1 MKLFDGIN
9 EMNFF
14 SMILMLTS
22 LEKGTWMINHKPHS
36 LKQNT
41 KKTIVASSLTL
52 SCCGKRA
59 QQWKL

>member
-9 EMNFF
+9 GMKTL
-14 SMILMLTS
+14 SMMLMLTS
-22 LEKGTWMINHKPHS
+22 LVEGTWMRNHKPHC

-41 KKTIVASSLTL
+41 KKMIIASSLAL
-52 SCCGKRA
+52 GCYGRRA